1 MNTLPLG
8 YGVRRSH
15 RKICWTNSSLFAAA
29 ALGCLVGVALAATL
43 YAHRCAPSLERV
55 SCVIREPSDGM
66 QRTAAGPFTTL
77 TGYCRTG
84 G

>member
-1 MNTLPLG
+1 MYSNHYADG
-8 YGVRRSH
+8 AGRR
-15 RKICWTNSSLFAAA
+15 RRIPCFNVASLLAAA
-29 ALGCLVGVALAATL
+29 SLGALVGVALASTV
-43 YAHRCAPSLERV
+43 YANRCAASFGRV

-66 QRTAAGPFTTL
+66 QRTAAGPFTTM

>member
-1 MNTLPLG
+1 MPSW
-8 YGVRRSH
+8 R
-15 RKICWTNSSLFAAA
+15 
-29 ALGCLVGVALAATL
+29 VGVALASTI
-43 YAHRCAPSLERV
+43 YAHRCAASFERV

-66 QRTAAGPFTTL
+66 QRTAAGPFTTM